1 MSDMNELLREAATK
15 PTSDHAR
22 RIAIRLGLEKKE
34 HEDE

>member
-1 MSDMNELLREAATK
+1 MSDMNELLREA
-15 PTSDHAR
+15 TSDHAR